1 MQDAVQDIGKDLVP
15 LGEGLVGGKDGRR
28 FLIPHGNELVVVDVV
43 GRESVLC
50 CHKAEGGGQM
60 GLAHTGRPKEYHV
73 LSILQKAHGGQL
85 VNLALIDGGRE
96 GKVKVV
102 QSLLD

>member
-1 MQDAVQDIGKDLVP
+1 
-15 LGEGLVGGKDGRR
+15 
-28 FLIPHGNELVVVDVV
+28 
-43 GRESVLC
+43 
-50 CHKAEGGGQM
+50 M